1 MTFTRRR
8 SAALIAD
15 VPHSA
20 IPAGVICRKPLPRP
34 VQLSRPV
41 RMASAAAVA
50 LIVLTGCHG
59 GPDRR
64 PPPTTAP
71 LNATQ
76 KQCGVAEPTLAQLA
90 ELRGK
95 TVGTAYRS
103 TYADDDPCY
112 REVALG
118 EFDSLTTEIGTMMNT
133 VQPSPGEFDFR
144 EADAV
149 ADLAA
154 QHHKDFQ
161 IHSLIWDPLDQP
173 QWQIVPAPVRAMPP
187 ADRHQFMIDSITT
200 VMKRYAGRASTVTVV
215 NEAFDQKGG
224 YQPNTFWSITG
235 SDQYIFDAF
244 RAARLADPNAKLYY
258 NDHSAETNS
267 DKSNAIYDLVKR
279 LHDTTVEVVMDGKTV
294 TQSLI
299 DGIGFQGHM
308 LGGAD
313 QQPNISDIE
322 TNVQRFADLG
332 IDVRFTE
339 LDVRIPVLNG
349 AATVAD
355 LDRQRMVYNMMT
367 QVCLNQPRCTG
378 LTLWGFTDKRSWI
391 TDYPD
396 SFSGYGAA
404 TPLTEDYR
412 RKPAWTGIADALK

>member
-1 MTFTRRR
+1 MLRSLTESLIEMKRVQPPARPTRW
-8 SAALIAD
+8 STL
-15 VPHSA
+15 
-20 IPAGVICRKPLPRP
+20 
-34 VQLSRPV
+34 V
-41 RMASAAAVA
+41 RMAAAASVA
-50 LIVLTGCHG
+50 LVVLTGCQSG
-59 GPDRR
+59 SDCGAS
-64 PPPTTAP
+64 PTIDSM
-71 LNATQ
+71 NAAQ
-76 KQCGVAEPTLAQLA
+76 KQCGVTEPTLAQLA
-90 ELRGK
+90 QTRGR
-95 TVGTAYRS
+95 TIGTAYRS
-103 TYADDDPCY
+103 TYADGDPCY
-112 REVALG
+112 RDVALG

-154 QHHKDFQ
+154 QYHKDFQ

-173 QWQIVPAPVRAMPP
+173 QWQIVPDAVRQMPP
-187 ADRHQFMIDSITT
+187 AERQQFMIDSITT

-215 NEAFDQKGG
+215 NEAFDQKGN

-244 RAARLADPNAKLYY
+244 RAARTADPSAKLYY

-267 DKSNAIYDLVKR
+267 DKSDAIYDLVKR
-279 LHDTTVEVVMDGKTV
+279 LHDTTVDVVIDGKTV
-294 TQSLI
+294 TKPLI
-299 DGIGFQGHM
+299 DGMGFQGHM
-308 LGGAD
+308 LGGAE

-349 AATVAD
+349 AATVTD
-355 LDRQRMVYNMMT
+355 LDRQRLVYNMMT

-404 TPLTEDYR
+404 TPLTERYS
-412 RKPAWTGIADALK
+412 RKPAWTGIADALE